1 MSVKELQEFSDGE
14 VHFWIEAD
22 SSIMLK
28 AVTQEGNPVE
38 LGPNEAR
45 RISEALLKAAIELEK
60 H

>member
-1 MSVKELQEFSDGE
+1 MVKFI
-14 VHFWIEAD
+14 FWIEAN

-28 AVTQEGNPVE
+28 AVTQEGDPVD
-38 LGPNEAR
+38 LGAKEAS